1 MIFQYQEIF
10 ANVLKSLGALVFK
23 MMFDT
28 SQYFPHFLILTFTL
42 TNLKAQLTQNLV
54 SSLVET
60 DQWL

>member
-23 MMFDT
+23 MMFNT

-54 SSLVET
+54 SS
-60 DQWL
+60 